1 MFDICTGRDVIIGNT
16 KQGNIPLISHQHEN
30 NGISCFVERLPH
42 RILFNHENTLSLAD
56 RGVFLATTQSYDFH
70 IGTRVKAITFKNGKR
85 TENVRLF
92 FVTAINKLQI
102 LFTDYLTNATDSL
115 PDLIVSLPTTKSNEV
130 DFDYMENYIQSI
142 VNEALFDMGKFIE
155 KQALLDCILT
165 EKEKNSLKNFD
176 EDRVRMAKFKIG
188 DLFDKVELKKCK
200 FNKRKD
206 TSEQKSVDFSIP
218 LANAKHGNNG
228 IMFYGKSDVFDSV
241 EMTIDIVQNG
251 AVATGDVYP
260 QPQKTGVLWDA
271 YLIKAKN
278 RKGTENTLF
287 YFSSSIL
294 KSIKQKYS
302 YENKATWERVQNEEI
317 LLPITSKNEIDYDFM
332 ENYIMAQKKLA
343 MKDVVQYADRKI
355 AATKQVIDPH

>member
-1 MFDICTGRDVIIGNT
+1 MYWAKEGDFET
-16 KQGNIPLISHQHEN
+16 HEN
-30 NGISCFVERLPH
+30 VLSVIYNGAIASGLVYAQDEPTGVLAESYL
-42 RILFNHENTLSLAD
+42 IKLIGKEVSLATNLYLSCVLTHVIYPKYS
-56 RGVFLATTQSYDFH
+56 RELLATWANK
-70 IGTRVKAITFKNGKR
+70 V
-85 TENVRLF
+85 ENEF
-92 FVTAINKLQI
+92 IA
-102 LFTDYLTNATDSL
+102 
-115 PDLIVSLPTTKSNEV
+115 LPTTKSGEI

-165 EKEKNSLKNFD
+165 EQEKSAVNKFD
-176 EDRVRMAKFKIG
+176 EDRVRMAEFKIG
-188 DLFDKVELKKCK
+188 DLFDKVELKKNK

-228 IMFYGKSDVFDSV
+228 IMFYGKSNVFDSV

-278 RKGTENTLF
+278 RKETENTLF

-302 YENKATWERVQNEEI
+302 YENKATWERVQNEKI

-343 MKDVVQYADRKI
+343 MKDVVNNAKE
-355 AATKQVIDPH
+355 